1 MCQVTGSTR
10 RADSRPH
17 GVGIYTAAMRLNR
30 FCLLLAGVAALALAA
45 RGQAQSP
52 WQMEQPGTTA
62 DLRGIDAV
70 NGSIAW
76 ASGTGGTV
84 LRTTDGGAQ
93 WEKCAVPDGAKDGAT
108 LDFRGIQGFGAETAV
123 AMASGPGTKSRL
135 YKTTDGCRTWELLF
149 ANPDAPQGF
158 FDSFWFNGIDGMVLG
173 DPVGGRFAVY
183 FTHNSGRS
191 WKRDKHKGLTVEG
204 RQLAAFAASNRCIPR
219 GNRLFARGFAT
230 GGKDGPVYFSRPVY
244 PFEQIKGVLAHV
256 GRKEPPWK
264 LYRMGLASGTPSA
277 GAFAVA
283 YRYPMTTGICE
294 KCGFGENAIFMAV
307 GGDDRK
313 PNDTAGTAAWSADGG
328 ETWNAAVKPPHG
340 YRSAVE
346 WSKALQVWVAVGK
359 NGSDISRDDGQKWE
373 PLGDGDWN
381 ALSLPF
387 AVGPKGRIGRLTL
400 ASPQPGTGVVSR
412 SAPKGTQSR

>member
-1 MCQVTGSTR
+1 MCQVTGNTR
-10 RADSRPH
+10 RHDSRP
-17 GVGIYTAAMRLNR
+17 GGRSIYTAAMRLNC
-30 FCLLLAGVAALALAA
+30 FCLLLAGVVGACVG

-52 WQMEQPGTTA
+52 WQMEQPGTSA

-70 NGSIAW
+70 SDSIAW

-84 LRTTDGGAQ
+84 LRTTDGGAHWQ
-93 WEKCAVPDGAKDGAT
+93 KCAVPDGAKDGAS
-108 LDFRGIQGFGAETAV
+108 LDFRGVEGLGANTAV
-123 AMASGPGTKSRL
+123 VMASGPGAQSRL

-158 FDSFWFNGIDGMVLG
+158 FDSFWINGMDGMVVG
-173 DPVGGRFAVY
+173 DPVDGRFAVF

-191 WKRDKHKGLTVEG
+191 WKRDKHKGLTVDG
-204 RQLAAFAASNRCIPR
+204 RQLAAFAASNRSIPR

-230 GGKDGPVYFSRPVY
+230 GGQDGPVYFSRPFY
-244 PFEQIKGVLAHV
+244 PYEQIKGVLAHV
-256 GRKEPPWK
+256 GRKEPPWVQ
-264 LYRMGLASGTPSA
+264 YRMGPATGKASA
-277 GAFAVA
+277 GVFAMA

-307 GGDDRK
+307 GGDYEK
-313 PNDTAGTAAWSADGG
+313 PGNTAGAAAWSADGG
-328 ETWNAAVKPPHG
+328 ETWDAAVNPPHG

-373 PLGDGDWN
+373 PLDEGEWN
-381 ALSLPF
+381 GLSLPF
-387 AVGPKGRIGRLTL
+387 AVGPRGRIGRLTL
-400 ASPQPGTGVVSR
+400 QGRARERAAVPR
-412 SAPKGTQSR
+412 SAPK